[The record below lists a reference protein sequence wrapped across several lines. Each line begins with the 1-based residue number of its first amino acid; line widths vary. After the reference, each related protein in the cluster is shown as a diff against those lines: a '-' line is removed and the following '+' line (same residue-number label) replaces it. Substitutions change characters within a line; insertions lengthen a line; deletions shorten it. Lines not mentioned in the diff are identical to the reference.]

1 MMLKGIAVSD
11 GIGIGNAFV
20 VGRKSLSYENRAV
33 SNIEE
38 ELTRYH
44 EAAAKFTERTNAMAD
59 KISANTSKKEGEI
72 LRGHILMLN
81 DPYMSNEVEK
91 LISSGICA
99 EEALSNVCDS
109 FISIFSSVDDE
120 LTSQRAADVCD
131 VKASML
137 SILLGVEE
145 VSLGGLPPQ
154 TVVVAEELT
163 PSMTSDINGENIV
176 GIVTERGGKNSHS
189 SIIARALGIPSVI
202 GVEGAAELL
211 KNGDKVIVDGLSG
224 NIIVSPDTDTLRVY
238 IGKQSS
244 FNEESGELNH
254 FRGKPTVTGDGK
266 VKKLY
271 CNIGYAD
278 EAVRARECDGEGI
291 GLFRTE
297 LMFLN
302 REEPPTED
310 EQFSWYKK
318 AALTFRDS
326 SVTIRTLDIGG
337 DKVIPYL
344 GIEKE
349 ENPYLGNRAVRYC
362 LRHEDIFRTQLRA
375 ILRASTFGK
384 INIMIPLV
392 TGVEELRAV
401 KGIIANIKREL
412 RIKSIEFDDSI
423 KVGIMIETPA
433 AAIKA
438 DLLAEEAD
446 FFSIGTNDLIQYTMA
461 VDRGNSNVEYLYS
474 PLDPAVIRSIKRIIE
489 CAHDAGIPVEMCGE
503 AAADPLMLPLL
514 ISFGLDG
521 FSVSPSYVL
530 KTRRNISKWNKE
542 SADKIVQQI
551 FLLKTEREIRE
562 FIKAELKEIK

>member
-1 MMLKGIAVSD
+1 
-11 GIGIGNAFV
+11 
-20 VGRKSLSYENRAV
+20 
-33 SNIEE
+33 
-38 ELTRYH
+38 
-44 EAAAKFTERTNAMAD
+44 
-59 KISANTSKKEGEI
+59 
-72 LRGHILMLN
+72 
-81 DPYMSNEVEK
+81 
-91 LISSGICA
+91 
-99 EEALSNVCDS
+99 
-109 FISIFSSVDDE
+109 
-120 LTSQRAADVCD
+120 
-131 VKASML
+131 ML

-189 SIIARALGIPSVI
+189 SIIARALGIPAVI

-318 AALTFRDS
+318 AALTFRES

-362 LRHEDIFRTQLRA
+362 LKHEDIFRTQLRA

-551 FLLKTEREIRE
+551 LLLKTEREIRE